1 MATGKDVKLQ
11 LAKHA
16 KYAFGYLSKNPH
28 LALSCLLFIFG
39 ATLISTKASM
49 VAGALFGAGA
59 SLLGAWITELNSK
72 RSREQDRIKQE
83 SDARK
88 YLAPELFRIIERTLH
103 IHDRTVGSVKASSA
117 YKVYAAISSSK
128 DIPPGIKKTVSMD
141 LMEDISPYLPVLYP
155 NVEQFKH
162 LTSSDAVALIAFYD
176 SLYELD
182 AIIKGWWEREA
193 RLQLNIYFQIVQ
205 KSNASLGLAIDCVRK
220 FELDDYY
227 PEKISLSERIKNS
240 QSLIEVAKHSM
251 ELAESA
257 LADIFPDTGK
267 SSK

>member
-1 MATGKDVKLQ
+1 MATGKDIQLQ
-11 LAKHA
+11 LAKNA
-16 KYAFGYLSKNPH
+16 KYVVGYLSKNPH
-28 LALSCLLFIFG
+28 LVLSCLLFIFG

-59 SLLGAWITELNSK
+59 SLLGAWITEFNSK

-88 YLAPELFRIIERTLH
+88 YLAPELRRIIERTLH

-117 YKVYAAISSSK
+117 YSVYAAITPSK
-128 DIPPGIKKTVSMD
+128 NIPPDIKKTVSKD
-141 LMEDISPYLPVLYP
+141 FMEDISPYLPVLYP

-193 RLQLNIYFQIVQ
+193 RLQVNIYFQIVQ
-205 KSNASLGLAIDCVRK
+205 KSNASLELALDCVRK
-220 FELDDYY
+220 FGLDDNYLQ
-227 PEKISLSERIKNS
+227 KISLSERIKES
-240 QSLIEVAKHSM
+240 QSMIEVAKHSIKI
-251 ELAESA
+251 AESTIA
-257 LADIFPDTGK
+257 EHFPEVCK
-267 SSK
+267 REK